1 MPEKVAVVTGS
12 SAGIGR
18 SIALAFAKKNY
29 VVIGNAR
36 HDDDRAK
43 SLLSELH
50 QYSKRSTFVPG
61 DLSSEITA
69 SEFCRVV
76 ASVVSKVDVLINN
89 AGRTEPTSITSFDA
103 KEWRSQFD
111 ANFFSAVL
119 VTNGLLS
126 LVLKCDGS
134 IVNISSV
141 RGLFDTGRE
150 GVMAYSA
157 AKAALN
163 SFTKTLAK
171 ALAPNVTVNAILPG
185 FTATTYLERAPA
197 EQVAVWKESSAIERF
212 IEPSEIADITIS
224 VAENKALTGSLVLV
238 DGGLALRRG

>member
-1 MPEKVAVVTGS
+1 
-12 SAGIGR
+12 
-18 SIALAFAKKNY
+18 
-29 VVIGNAR
+29 
-36 HDDDRAK
+36 
-43 SLLSELH
+43 
-50 QYSKRSTFVPG
+50 
-61 DLSSEITA
+61 
-69 SEFCRVV
+69 
-76 ASVVSKVDVLINN
+76 
-89 AGRTEPTSITSFDA
+89 
-103 KEWRSQFD
+103 
-111 ANFFSAVL
+111 
-119 VTNGLLS
+119 
-126 LVLKCDGS
+126 
-134 IVNISSV
+134 VNISSV

-224 VAENKALTGSLVLV
+224 VAENKAITGSLVLV
-238 DGGLALRRG
+238 DGGARVTAWLRWAGAQRGPARVISADMVALSNHMHVRFAPNRYRDVAAQRLRDLNYSITSSARPAGGKVHQSRAPSLF